1 MNEKVWKNNSL
12 FHDPNIRTN
21 VKGGIVNKKSFID
34 EKEKGFTFIEL
45 IVVLAIIGILSLV
58 ATPGIMTWR
67 AKAQFSKS
75 TRDIFSFLQHARM
88 KAIKTGAYCSITFD
102 NSANSFL
109 VYLDSDTDPPNLS
122 YDSGEEVVRSVSL
135 ADYNVEYDDSFSVGD
150 PDYSLAGRSITFMP
164 NGLPKEIVGARLF
177 MGRGSVYLKDS
188 HNRTKRIQ
196 ISPTGNIKIL

>member
-1 MNEKVWKNNSL
+1 M
-12 FHDPNIRTN
+12 
-21 VKGGIVNKKSFID
+21 NKKSFIA
-34 EKEKGFTFIEL
+34 EKNKGFSFIEL
-45 IVVLAIIGILSLV
+45 VVVIVIIGLLSLV
-58 ATPGIMTWR
+58 AAPGIMTWR

-88 KAIKTGAYCSITFD
+88 KAIKTGVYCSITFD

-109 VYLDSDTDPPNLS
+109 VYLDSDTDLS

-150 PDYSLAGRSITFMP
+150 PDYSLAGRSITFIP